1 MSTQREDRLARVALN
16 RLAEPGD
23 PRLAPLV
30 AELGAV
36 RVRDHLMAERDLQG
50 MLTDVAARLAA
61 VEPERDLDRA
71 ARLGPALRGA
81 GDDEWPASV
90 DALDG
95 AEPVQNRGASRSDS
109 G

>member
-1 MSTQREDRLARVALN
+1 MTAQRDDRLARVALN

-50 MLTDVAARLAA
+50 MLTDVAARL
-61 VEPERDLDRA
+61 DRRR
-71 ARLGPALRGA
+71 ARAGPRPGRPARSPFRGA
-81 GDDEWPASV
+81 
-90 DALDG
+90 
-95 AEPVQNRGASRSDS
+95 R
-109 G
+109 